1 MYELSPITTLAPKT
15 TYGSTVTFFPNDVS
29 LDKKIVSGA
38 IKFTP
43 LVKALFLKTS

>member
-1 MYELSPITTLAPKT
+1 MAKILCKLSPIFTFGPNT

-43 LVKALFLKTS
+43 LINFIS